1 MDDESWFHRRPQ
13 EKLKNKEAYYSQVL
27 EEVHG
32 MLQGSTNG
40 GKVRTQAERDVGPWD
55 TKE

>member
-13 EKLKNKEAYYSQVL
+13 EKLKNKEVYYSQVL

-40 GKVRTQAERDVGPWD
+40 GKVRTQAERDVGP
-55 TKE
+55 